1 VPETV
6 SVNVDRQCHVAVV
19 EFRRPPLNYFTSEL
33 IGKIADAYEALDE
46 DPECRALVL
55 AAAGRHF
62 CAGADFHGE
71 SAQAFSTAALYEQG
85 LRLFAARKPVVA
97 AVQGCAIG
105 GGLGLALS
113 ADFRVATPS
122 TQFRCSF
129 ARLGIHHGFGM
140 TVTLPAAVGRQNAS
154 LLLYSGGRV
163 TGQEAKAMQLC
174 DLVVVEDELRSAAVT
189 LASEIAA
196 AAPLA
201 VGGIRET
208 MRCGL
213 YEQVKEAMAIEN
225 AKQDRCRATSD
236 FAEGVRAMHERRIPT
251 FTGV

>member
-1 VPETV
+1 MSETV
-6 SVNVDRQCHVAVV
+6 SVTVDRQCHVAVV
-19 EFRRPPLNYFTSEL
+19 EFMRPPLNYFTSEL
-33 IGKIADAYEALDE
+33 IAKVADAYEALDA
-46 DPECRALVL
+46 DPECRAVVL

-62 CAGADFHGE
+62 CAGADFQAE

-85 LRLFAARKPVVA
+85 LRLFATRKPVVA

-113 ADFRVATPS
+113 ADFRVATPT

-140 TVTLPAAVGRQNAS
+140 TVTLPAAVGRQNAI
-154 LLLYSGGRV
+154 LLLYSGGTV
-163 TGQEAKAMQLC
+163 AGQEARAMQLC
-174 DLVVVEDELRSAAVT
+174 DLVVIEDELRSAAIA

-196 AAPLA
+196 SAPLA

-208 MRCGL
+208 MRRGL
-213 YEQVKEAMAIEN
+213 YEHVKEAMAIEN
-225 AKQDRCRATSD
+225 AKQDSCRATLD
-236 FAEGVRAMHERRIPT
+236 FAEGIRAVQERRLPT